1 MAKHSIPGTVE
12 VLTYQTG
19 KADAVDGNRNDITTV
34 CHEAP
39 PGMFRTAKNP
49 NADSS
54 QEAMFK
60 EKLTSQQVHCK
71 SILPGRSNWSS
82 FSPRDQVRVYW
93 CLDGCYQRPTVRS

>member
-1 MAKHSIPGTVE
+1 MAKFSIPGTIE

-19 KADAVDGNRNDITTV
+19 KSDAVDGNRNDITTV

-49 NADSS
+49 NADST

-60 EKLTSQQVHCK
+60 ENSHHNESQLK
-71 SILPGRSNWSS
+71 SGVKTKARASALH
-82 FSPRDQVRVYW
+82 D
-93 CLDGCYQRPTVRS
+93 